1 MTVEP
6 GVTVVPVAPV
16 MPVAPAVVDVSVVDG
31 DVPVMPVPVAL
42 LPVVLVPVADTPAT
56 PGIVLDV
63 VVVVVDAEGVLLSVL
78 LAAGGTTTVSFF
90 WQAVSAIADTS
101 AVISR
106 VCFMLLLSLYPIG
119 RRLVRPWWRGACCYR
134 RTGVWS
140 RTPTHSYFSD

>member
-16 MPVAPAVVDVSVVDG
+16 IPVAPAVVPVSVVDG
-31 DVPVMPVPVAL
+31 DAPVLPVMPVPVAL
-42 LPVVLVPVADTPAT
+42 LPVVLVPVAETPAT

-63 VVVVVDAEGVLLSVL
+63 VVVVVDEDGVLLSVL

-90 WQAVSAIADTS
+90 WQAVSAIAETS
-101 AVISR
+101 AVINR

-119 RRLVRPWWRGACCYR
+119 RRLVRPWWRATECHR
-134 RTGVWS
+134 QT
-140 RTPTHSYFSD
+140 